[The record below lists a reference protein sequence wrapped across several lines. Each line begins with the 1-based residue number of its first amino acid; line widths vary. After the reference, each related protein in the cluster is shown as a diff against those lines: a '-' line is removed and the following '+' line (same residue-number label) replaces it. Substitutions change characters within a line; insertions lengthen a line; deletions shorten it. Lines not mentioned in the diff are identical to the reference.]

1 MLLVEVESAMG
12 NLDLVIHRA
21 LVEMEYQEDK
31 QVLEPLTEVVVEEH
45 RELIQVTTVAV
56 VDLVW

>member
-1 MLLVEVESAMG
+1 MLLVEVESVIMC
-12 NLDLVIHRA
+12 LDLAIHRA
-21 LVEMEYQEDK
+21 LVEMEYQEGK